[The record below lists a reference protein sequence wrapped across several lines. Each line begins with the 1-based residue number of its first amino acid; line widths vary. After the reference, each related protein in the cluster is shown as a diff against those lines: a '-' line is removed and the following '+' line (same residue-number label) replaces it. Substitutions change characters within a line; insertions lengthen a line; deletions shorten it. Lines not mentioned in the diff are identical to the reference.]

1 MNIFSKFYF
10 SKNINNY
17 TFLFFSLI
25 CIFIVNPIIYLSPFL
40 NLIFKIT
47 LLLITIISIQTF
59 NVSNF
64 YLSICKF
71 LAFLAFLADVI
82 ILPYSSLN
90 SFITIFSQWCY
101 LLFFSL
107 TTLSIWFRISKE
119 SKINTPV
126 IQGSICI
133 YLLGGIIFS
142 FGYYTVQFFDPQAFS
157 IPSEILGRNSLL
169 YFSFTTLTTVGYGDI
184 TPINPFAMTL
194 SNAEAIIGQLYPAIV
209 IGKLVSLHKRD

>member
-1 MNIFSKFYF
+1 MNIFFKFNF
-10 SKNINNY
+10 SRNINNY
-17 TFLFFSLI
+17 TLLFLSLI
-25 CIFIVNPIIYLSPFL
+25 CLLIVNPIIYLSPFL

-71 LAFLAFLADVI
+71 LAFLAFLADII
-82 ILPYSSLN
+82 ILPSPSLT
-90 SFITIFSQWCY
+90 SLTTIISHWGY

-107 TTLSIWFRISKE
+107 TTLSIWFRISQE
-119 SKINTPV
+119 AKINTPV

-142 FGYYTVQFFDPQAFS
+142 FTYSTVQFFDPQAFS
-157 IPSEILGRNSLL
+157 IPPEILGSNSLL

-184 TPINPFAMTL
+184 TPVNPFAMTL
-194 SNAEAIIGQLYPAIV
+194 SNAEAIIGQLYPAII

>member
-1 MNIFSKFYF
+1 MKIFSKLNF
-10 SKNINNY
+10 SRNINNY
-17 TFLFFSLI
+17 TFLFLSLI
-25 CIFIVNPIIYLSPFL
+25 CLLIVNPIIYLSPFF

-59 NVSNF
+59 NVSSF
-64 YLSICKF
+64 YLSISKF
-71 LAFLAFLADVI
+71 LAFSAFLADAI
-82 ILPYSSLN
+82 IFPSPSLT
-90 SFITIFSQWCY
+90 SLTSMISHWCY

-107 TTLSIWFRISKE
+107 TTLLISLRISKE

-142 FGYYTVQFFDPQAFS
+142 FGYSTIQFFDPQAFS
-157 IPSEILGRNSLL
+157 IPREILGSNYLL

-184 TPINPFAMTL
+184 TPVNPFAMTL
-194 SNAEAIIGQLYPAIV
+194 SNTEAMIGQLYPAIV